1 MRVIVVGLG
10 VQGRKRLAVA
20 GGECVATVDPVAS
33 GADYVSLDEVD
44 PSTFDAALLCVPD
57 SAKLHLV
64 ERLVSLGKHVLVEKP
79 LDLGSVKNFERL
91 EREAQETGSC
101 VVTAYNHRFEPHVA
115 TVKGLLKENVIGEIY
130 RCNLFYGNGT
140 AQLVRSSEWRDSGAG
155 VIPDLGSHLLDIVDF
170 WFDRDFDDISL
181 ISSNMYENRSPDH
194 AVLGSTVHSPDLLLE
209 MSLLSWRNTFHAD
222 LIGKEGSIHIR
233 SLCKWSDS
241 ELLVRRRSR
250 PSGIPTEERS
260 TAPLGDP
267 TWKREYEAFV
277 HACQIGNQTSLRRD
291 AKIAKALERMRLQ
304 ISGGVA

>member
-1 MRVIVVGLG
+1 MRVVVVGLG

-20 GGECVATVDPVAS
+20 GAECVATVDPVVND
-33 GADYVSLDEVD
+33 ADYVSLNEVD

-91 EREAQETGSC
+91 EREARQSGSC
-101 VVTAYNHRFEPHVA
+101 VVTAYNHRFEPHIS
-115 TVKGLLKENVIGEIY
+115 TVKGLLADHVIGEIY

-140 AQLVRSSEWRDSGAG
+140 AQLVRGSEWRDREAG

-181 ISSNMYENRSPDH
+181 ISSNAYENRSPDH
-194 AVLGSTVHSPDLLLE
+194 AVLGSTVQRPDLLLE
-209 MSLLSWRNTFHAD
+209 MSLLSWRNSFHAD
-222 LIGKEGSIHIR
+222 LIGSEGSIHIR
-233 SLCKWSDS
+233 SLCKWSES
-241 ELLVRRRSR
+241 ELLVRRRTR
-250 PSGIPTEERS
+250 PSGTPTEERS
-260 TAPLGDP
+260 VAPQGDP
-267 TWKREYEAFV
+267 TWQREYEAFV
-277 HACQIGNQTSLRRD
+277 HACEAGNQTSLRRD

-304 ISGGVA
+304 VSGGAA